1 MKNIT
6 RVLAVLTLSLFFL
19 AGCASQLYHNYIMSG
34 QVVSTKGSE
43 LVVCVADTT
52 NLQKNTVFSVY
63 RVVYDETVTV
73 EGESGYAR
81 EYIGKVRLG
90 NTKDKHFANA
100 TILSGKIQ
108 PSDIIEFTPK

>member
-43 LVVCVADTT
+43 LV
-52 NLQKNTVFSVY
+52 SVY